1 MPTVPGYA
9 DVSLELVNAALTR
22 PAYVTFGVDPTATD
36 PAIIAADVYNAVT
49 YAGSFMSIIDTQVT
63 LVSVRVSYGTDGSAD
78 LVFVQPSTAVG
89 GNSGTSLPPNN
100 AALIHKVT
108 ARGGRRGRGRMYIP
122 WCLALADAGEG
133 GAITSARQT
142 ALNNAMAVLKTR
154 LETASTP
161 MVLLHNPGH
170 TSMGAPDLVTALRAD
185 NLIGTQRRRV
195 GR

>member
-1 MPTVPGYA
+1 
-9 DVSLELVNAALTR
+9 
-22 PAYVTFGVDPTATD
+22 
-36 PAIIAADVYNAVT
+36 
-49 YAGSFMSIIDTQVT
+49 
-63 LVSVRVSYGTDGSAD
+63 
-78 LVFVQPSTAVG
+78 
-89 GNSGTSLPPNN
+89 
-100 AALIHKVT
+100 
-108 ARGGRRGRGRMYIP
+108 MYIP